1 MKLLIF
7 DIDGTIIDSVKTDD
21 KCFIDTFKQLY
32 NIDLLNVKW
41 SNFKNV
47 TDTGLTIEIFE
58 KYFNKTPS
66 QAEIND
72 IKNHF
77 LSLLKKHVN
86 NFKEINGAINFIN
99 SLHKNDYTI
108 AFATGGWKETAL
120 LKCKSIN
127 FNIEKYIFKSS
138 SDNYKRKEIIQLAI
152 REATKYNNHFEKIFY
167 FGDGIWDYKAA
178 KSLNI
183 EFIGVDFK
191 RNNKLSNLEVKNII
205 NDYSKTE
212 ILNSIIAK

>member
-1 MKLLIF
+1 MKLFIF

-21 KCFIDTFKQLY
+21 KCFIDTFRQLY
-32 NIDLLNVKW
+32 NIDLSNVNW
-41 SNFKNV
+41 SDFKNV

-66 QAEIND
+66 QAEINN

-77 LSLLKKHVN
+77 LSLLKN
-86 NFKEINGAINFIN
+86 YENDFKEIDGAINFID
-99 SLHKNDYTI
+99 SLQEDGYAIT
-108 AFATGGWKETAL
+108 FATGGWKETAL
-120 LKCKSIN
+120 FKCKSIN

-183 EFIGVDFK
+183 EFIGIDFK
-191 RNNKLSNLEVKNII
+191 KNNKLINLEIKNII